1 MKTHRENLIE
11 TAVADSELPSEFARL
26 LLDAAPW
33 LDGTEEVS
41 EELGPELLAEEAS
54 AFDLSRSKVQ
64 EFLERY
70 NTLVQSFA
78 NPHALRQDEAYLAIG
93 LALAPYG
100 RADAFGEGDYWL
112 VCDSFSTRTPVLMV
126 FDDFR
131 LPTAALSKLQE
142 LVNEYNGVFS
152 ELRVNTEYGAEVV
165 TLRAR

>member
-26 LLDAAPW
+26 LIEAAPW

-54 AFDLSRSKVQ
+54 ALNLSHNKVH

-70 NTLVQSFA
+70 NTLVQSFT
-78 NPHALRQDEAYLAIG
+78 NPHALRQGEAYLAMEQ
-93 LALAPYG
+93 ALRSYG

-112 VCDSFSTRTPVLMV
+112 VSDSFTTRVPVLLV
-126 FDDFR
+126 FDKFR
-131 LPTAALSKLQE
+131 LPTAALAELQE
-142 LVNEYNGVFS
+142 LVNQYNGVFS
-152 ELRVNTEYGAEVV
+152 ELRVNTEYGAEVT
-165 TLRAR
+165 TLRPK